1 MEPEAELSLGR
12 GKGGLWVENE
22 GKYGQLVKA
31 EGCAGKP

>member
-12 GKGGLWVENE
+12 GKGDLWVEKE

-31 EGCAGKP
+31 EGFAGK